1 MADFEREQ
9 ILRQTTAAA
18 VDQGLRS
25 YMLRIFNL
33 LALSLAVSGG
43 VAYAASA
50 SGIYLNL
57 AQNMP
62 VLFFAMMFAPLG
74 ILFFLMFRINALQ
87 HSTLQTLFWA
97 FVLLNG
103 FSLGHVFELYT
114 GGSIARV
121 FMITAI
127 TFSACSIYGYTT
139 KRDLGPLQTFFLIS
153 VIGLLVAM
161 IVNMFLQSTVFHFA
175 ISAMGVL
182 IFAGITA
189 FETQNLKNIYLQFS
203 SRGREGAVIL
213 RRAALMGTLSLYISF
228 INMFLFLLQFFG
240 DRR

>member
-9 ILRQTTAAA
+9 VLQQQAGAA
-18 VDQGLRS
+18 VDQGLRN
-25 YMLRIFNL
+25 YMMRIFNL
-33 LALSLAVSGG
+33 MAASLAVSGS
-43 VAYAASA
+43 VAYFAAV
-50 SGIYLNL
+50 SGIYLSL
-57 AQNMP
+57 VQTQP
-62 VLFFAMMFAPLG
+62 LLFYVILFAPLG
-74 ILFFLMFRINALQ
+74 ILFFLMFRINTLQ
-87 HSTLQTLFWA
+87 HSTLQMLFWA

-103 FSLGHVFELYT
+103 FSLGHVFLLYT

-127 TFSACSIYGYTT
+127 TFSACSLYGYTT
-139 KRDLGPLQTFFLIS
+139 KRDLGPLQTFLLIS
-153 VIGLLVAM
+153 VIGLIVAS
-161 IVNMFLQSTVFHFA
+161 IVNLFLASTTFHFA

-189 FETQNLKNIYLQFS
+189 YETQRLKNIYFQFS
-203 SRGREGAVIL
+203 SMGQAGAVIL

-240 DRR
+240 ERR

>member
-9 ILRQTTAAA
+9 ILRQTADAA

-87 HSTLQTLFWA
+87 HSTLQTLFW
-97 FVLLNG
+97 
-103 FSLGHVFELYT
+103 H
-114 GGSIARV
+114 
-121 FMITAI
+121 
-127 TFSACSIYGYTT
+127 
-139 KRDLGPLQTFFLIS
+139 
-153 VIGLLVAM
+153 
-161 IVNMFLQSTVFHFA
+161 
-175 ISAMGVL
+175 
-182 IFAGITA
+182 
-189 FETQNLKNIYLQFS
+189 
-203 SRGREGAVIL
+203 
-213 RRAALMGTLSLYISF
+213 
-228 INMFLFLLQFFG
+228 LFC
-240 DRR
+240 

>member
-1 MADFEREQ
+1 MADFERQ
-9 ILRQTTAAA
+9 QTLRQTADMAL
-18 VDQGLRS
+18 DQGLRS

-33 LALSLAVSGG
+33 MAVSLAVSGA
-43 VAYAASA
+43 VAYFAAA
-50 SGIYLNL
+50 SGIYFTLVQNL
-57 AQNMP
+57 P
-62 VLFFAMMFAPLG
+62 LLFYAILFAPLG
-74 ILFFLMFRINALQ
+74 ILFFLMFRINTLQ
-87 HSTLQTLFWA
+87 HSTLQMLFWG

-103 FSLGHVFELYT
+103 FSLGHVFLLYT

-139 KRDLGPLQTFFLIS
+139 KRDLGPLQTFFLVS
-153 VIGLLVAM
+153 VIGLIVASLV
-161 IVNMFLQSTVFHFA
+161 NLFLQSTTFNFA

-189 FETQNLKNIYLQFS
+189 YETQNLKNIYLRFS
-203 SRGREGAVIL
+203 PMGQAGAVIL

-240 DRR
+240 ERR